1 MSTNQLKLAS
11 RVMFSDRLYF
21 ISPGLTYVREGHRGK
36 AMALPLFL
44 PRPAQI
50 PEQLVN

>member
-21 ISPGLTYVREGHRGK
+21 ISLTYVREGHRGK